1 MVLTWEEYLQLAAV
15 VTNLNESIYYFDDE
29 KIEIKEKNRRVAAA
43 AKKYHEF
50 FNELKYLKFME
61 EVRISLTQMCK
72 KNVTIILRVRNTLV
86 GFISLTHN
94 YFNLCKENPSKC
106 FSKIMTSN

>member
-43 AKKYHEF
+43 AKEYHEF
-50 FNELKYLKFME
+50 FSELKYMQFME
-61 EVRISLTQMCK
+61 EVRIS
-72 KNVTIILRVRNTLV
+72 
-86 GFISLTHN
+86 FI
-94 YFNLCKENPSKC
+94 
-106 FSKIMTSN
+106 KI